1 MGDSGRGVGILMQWI
16 EPPDVEPV
24 CPKHGCALYPARTIP
39 CPICGEESDEWEADQ
54 DDGR

>member
-1 MGDSGRGVGILMQWI
+1 MQWI
-16 EPPDVEPV
+16 ETPDVEPV